1 MEYSGTPIDIETT
14 YLNERR
20 CSGVMNEIV
29 KVEDLSF
36 AYQGKLILKD
46 VGFTVERSDFLGI
59 IGPNGAGKS
68 TLIKLLLKILTPSK
82 GKVEILGEDI
92 NTFGKWSRVGYI
104 SQKANSFNGDFPAT
118 VEEIVGASLSAKT
131 GIFKRNTKYHETRVY
146 EALKKVDMQDYGKK
160 LIGRLSGGQQQRVF
174 IAKVLVSDPDIMIL
188 DEPTVGIDMKS
199 EEAVYCLLAQ
209 LNEELG
215 ITIIMVTHDIGAIT
229 VHANKLICLGEHVMH
244 VHDINNPITDETLS
258 EIYGYNVRLHSHSC
272 INCKHKKGRGGAPC

>member
-1 MEYSGTPIDIETT
+1 
-14 YLNERR
+14 
-20 CSGVMNEIV
+20 MNEII

-46 VGFTVERSDFLGI
+46 IGFVVERDDFLGI

-68 TLIKLLLKILTPSK
+68 TLVKLLLKILTPSK
-82 GKVEILGEDI
+82 GKIEILGEDI
-92 NTFGKWSRVGYI
+92 RSFSQWSRVGYV

-131 GIFKRNTKYHETRVY
+131 GIFKRKTKDHKNRVY
-146 EALKKVDMQDYGKK
+146 EALEKVGMQDYGKK
-160 LIGRLSGGQQQRVF
+160 LIGKLSGGQQQRVF
-174 IAKVLVSDPDIMIL
+174 IAKVLVTDPDIMLL

-215 ITIIMVTHDIGAIT
+215 ITIIMVTHDIAAIT
-229 VHANKLICLGEHVMH
+229 MHANKLICLSENGMR
-244 VHDINNPITDETLS
+244 VHDVNNPITDETLS
-258 EIYGYNVRLHSHSC
+258 EVYGYNVHLHSHSC
-272 INCKHKKGRGGAPC
+272 LNCTHNAGKEGAPC